1 MRLQIHIAI
10 WFTLGLATASIAQ
23 HNGLSFYQELAR
35 KDALREQTIAFSNIE
50 DEKDFW
56 NDQIQFENDL
66 RVQNVPAY
74 QVYMNEKRMA
84 YSKHAEKGKNDCTHS
99 DFYYKQAGFYFTYSD
114 DTILTKEAVG
124 TVVQVASPR
133 IF

>member
-1 MRLQIHIAI
+1 MRLQIPIAI
-10 WFTLGLATASIAQ
+10 WFTLGLATASMAQ
-23 HNGLSFYQELAR
+23 HNGLSFYQGLAR

-66 RVQNVPAY
+66 KIQNLRAY
-74 QVYMNEKRMA
+74 QVYMNEKRVA
-84 YSKHAEKGKNDCTHS
+84 YSNHAEECKNGCTHS
-99 DFYYKQAGFYFTYSD
+99 DLYYQQAGFYYTYSD
-114 DTILTKEAVG
+114 DTILTKEVVG

>member
-10 WFTLGLATASIAQ
+10 WFTLGLATIGTAQ
-23 HNGLSFYQELAR
+23 NSNLSFYKELAQ

-66 RVQNVPAY
+66 RVQNVAAY
-74 QVYMNEKRMA
+74 QVYMNEKRVA
-84 YSKHAEKGKNDCTHS
+84 YSNHAEECKNGCTHS
-99 DFYYKQAGFYFTYSD
+99 DLYYQQAGFYFTYSD